1 MQLSENLT
9 KERKDLKEVLRKEM
23 NDEVHNLEKE
33 IARLKNNRE
42 KEIQQLYSRYA
53 IPKKIEPNVPIYL
66 IFYRIKVSVA
76 RKDEILN
83 ELQIEHKAL
92 QEKCIYL
99 ENMLEQQRKEYLIK

>member
-1 MQLSENLT
+1 M
-9 KERKDLKEVLRKEM
+9 
-23 NDEVHNLEKE
+23 
-33 IARLKNNRE
+33 
-42 KEIQQLYSRYA
+42 
-53 IPKKIEPNVPIYL
+53 
-66 IFYRIKVSVA
+66 SVA